1 MIEYAGRNLEWRQDF
16 VKSIR
21 AIPYAELVVLRDIDR
36 CTCIPGKKKEVRDE
50 LRCAESDVFVVVQEI
65 EGWYLAGAS
74 DALCRDLG
82 INQPRTTHHVTKE
95 KLKRLCPGE
104 YSTLGEYGVV
114 FGIPSESPRGQER
127 IEISRLVSSDGSS
140 SSAGAR

>member
-1 MIEYAGRNLEWRQDF
+1 MASRLCEIYQGYPVRRAGCAPRHRSVHVHTRQ
-16 VKSIR
+16 
-21 AIPYAELVVLRDIDR
+21 
-36 CTCIPGKKKEVRDE
+36 KKEVRDE
-50 LRCAESDVFVVVQEI
+50 LRFAESDVFVVVQEI

-104 YSTLGEYGVV
+104 YSTLGE
-114 FGIPSESPRGQER
+114 FKLDLLDSFDLDRAINRN
-127 IEISRLVSSDGSS
+127 SSFAYFCRHMGLAS
-140 SSAGAR
+140 GG

>member
-104 YSTLGEYGVV
+104 YSTLGE
-114 FGIPSESPRGQER
+114 FKLDLLDSFDLDRAINRN
-127 IEISRLVSSDGSS
+127 SSFAYFCRHMGLAS
-140 SSAGAR
+140 GG